1 MKKSNLYEIPI
12 DSLMINIIVYEWD
25 GDNFII
31 IDLNTSAQKTEDL
44 KKELVVGKSLYK
56 IFPSVK
62 KFGLYDVL
70 KRVYKTGTKEILN
83 TRLYEDKRIKG
94 WRKNEVIKLKNG
106 NIMAIY
112 QDFTKEEELKEM
124 LDRVNNFIDSSQTI
138 VFIWHTGE
146 GWPVEY
152 VSNNITDFGYSKDD
166 FLSLKLKYKDIIH
179 KDDLQNVI
187 NEVKEYTK
195 NKNDKFIQ
203 VYRII
208 TADGSIRW
216 VDDRTTIE
224 RDSDG
229 NVINYL
235 GTIIDITEQKEIE
248 DKLKESEEQF
258 RAIAENSLM
267 GIFIYQDT
275 FVYVNPAITEMI
287 GYSAEELYKIKPWE
301 IAEEKIKTVFKSNI
315 KRRLS
320 GEKYPKAYNDI
331 KIIAKNGKP
340 RIARLMTE
348 TIKYK
353 GKFAG
358 LGTTVDITDIKNT
371 QYKLKML
378 AQAIEQTDEMMLITD
393 KNGIITYV
401 NDAYIINS
409 GYKHNELIGKT
420 PRVVKSD
427 MQDDKFYKKL
437 WDTISS
443 GCTYTNILIN
453 RRKNKELYHEEITIT
468 PIFDEDKD
476 IISYVATAK
485 DISLRVEMEEELNKR
500 ANIDSLTGIYN
511 RYRGNEIIDIQLD
524 KYHRYNTNFAILM
537 FDIDY
542 FKNINDTF
550 GHDIGDLVLK
560 KLTKLIFIHMR
571 KSDSLIRWGGE
582 EFIIVSEHLNEN
594 KAINLAQKLREI
606 VVSYD
611 FEIDSNLTLSFGV
624 TVTKADDTKKSLLK
638 RVDDALYQAKD
649 SGRNCVK
656 YI

>member
-1 MKKSNLYEIPI
+1 MKSSSLYEVPI
-12 DSLMINIIVYEWD
+12 DSLIINIAIYKWD
-25 GDNFII
+25 SNDFII
-31 IDLNTSAQKTEDL
+31 VDLNISAQKTENVN
-44 KKELVVGKSLYK
+44 KEVIIGKYLCN
-56 IFPSVK
+56 IFPDVK
-62 KFGLYDVL
+62 KSCLYNAL
-70 KRVYKTGTKEILN
+70 KRVHETGNEERFDIN
-83 TRLYEDKRIKG
+83 LYENNRIKG
-94 WRKNEVIKLKNG
+94 WRKYEAIKLKNG
-106 NIMAIY
+106 NIMTIY
-112 QDFTKEEELKEM
+112 QDFTKEKELEEILN
-124 LDRVNNFIDSSQTI
+124 RVNNFIDNSQTI
-138 VFIWHTGE
+138 VFIWSPKSS
-146 GWPVEY
+146 WPVEY
-152 VSNNITDFGYSKDD
+152 VSNNISDFGYSKDD
-166 FLSLKLKYKDIIH
+166 FLSLKFTYKDIIH

-287 GYSAEELYKIKPWE
+287 GYSADELYKIKPWKLT
-301 IAEEKIKTVFKSNI
+301 EEKTQASFKSIIN
-315 KRRLS
+315 RRLS
-320 GEKYPKAYNDI
+320 GEKFPKAWNDI
-331 KIIAKNGKP
+331 KFIAKDGKP
-340 RIARLMTE
+340 KHARLMTE

-353 GKFAG
+353 GRFAG
-358 LGTTVDITDIKNT
+358 LGTIVDITDIKNT
-371 QYKLKML
+371 EYKLKML

-393 KNGIITYV
+393 KDGIITYV

-409 GYKHNELIGKT
+409 GYKHSELIGNT

-437 WDTISS
+437 WRTISS
-443 GCTYTNILIN
+443 GSTYTNILIN

-468 PIFDEDKD
+468 PVFDEDKN

-550 GHDIGDLVLK
+550 GHDVGDLVLK
-560 KLTKLIFIHMR
+560 KLTKLISMHMR

-594 KAINLAQKLREI
+594 KAINLAQKLRKMI
-606 VVSYD
+606 ASYE
-611 FEIDSNLTLSFGV
+611 FEIDSDLTVSFGA
-624 TVTKADDTKKSLLK
+624 TVTKPNDTKKNLLK

-656 YI
+656 FL

>member
-427 MQDDKFYKKL
+427 MQDDKFYKEL
-437 WDTISS
+437 WNTISS